1 MTYGVS
7 KRDRLARRGDKR
19 WRSTW
24 HRQMLL
30 LNRTRPIDK
39 LDGVSLYDMAKTK
52 RDYATTVRTIRQ
64 LSKSLSD
71 RSDDTNNGD

>member
-39 LDGVSLYDMAKTK
+39 LDGVSLYDMAN
-52 RDYATTVRTIRQ
+52 
-64 LSKSLSD
+64 SKSLSD

>member
-24 HRQMLL
+24 HRQMLSM
-30 LNRTRPIDK
+30 NRTRPIDK
-39 LDGVSLYDMAKTK
+39 RDGIGLDS
-52 RDYATTVRTIRQ
+52 RTNI
-64 LSKSLSD
+64 KSLSD
-71 RSDDTNNGD
+71 RPTTLTKETNNE

>member
-1 MTYGVS
+1 MTFGIS

-39 LDGVSLYDMAKTK
+39 LDGVSLYSMAN
-52 RDYATTVRTIRQ
+52 
-64 LSKSLSD
+64 SKSLSD
-71 RSDDTNNGD
+71 RSDDDTNKGD